1 MKPLDIAIAG
11 CGVAGLAAGLALAR
25 QGHKIQIFD
34 QFEAPRALGSGLM
47 LQPAGLDVL
56 DWLGLGDGMRQLGA
70 PIDRLFGRAIPSGR
84 IVLDVRYAALANGR
98 NGLAVHRSALFNVLF
113 EAAKKLRLSIE
124 TGARITRL
132 ARAQNGRPLLITE
145 EGRRFGPFDLVIDAL
160 GGRSPLMVEA
170 SAPARRRILSY
181 GALWTTL
188 PWGVAKAF
196 DGRALEQRYEKASV
210 MIGVLPVGK
219 RFAGDEPQTTFFW
232 SLKAKDYPRWQAE
245 GLAAWRTKVAGLW
258 PETEPLLAEIRDPD
272 QMVLASYGHH
282 TLPLPYGPR
291 IVFIGDSAHATS
303 PQLGQG
309 ANMALLDVRGLAEAL
324 AGAGELNEALG
335 HYARARRLHIRLYQ
349 TLSAVFTPFY
359 QSDSTLLP
367 MLRDGLVAPMSRIP
381 LVARGLARI
390 VSGDLALGRN
400 HESFESL
407 AKRGSSAVS
416 G

>member
-11 CGVAGLAAGLALAR
+11 CGVAGLAAGLALAQ
-25 QGHKIQIFD
+25 QGHKIQLFD
-34 QFEAPRALGSGLM
+34 QFEAPRPLGSGLM

-56 DWLGLGDGMRQLGA
+56 DWLGVGEGMRQLGA

-84 IVLDVRYAALANGR
+84 IVLDVRYAALDAAR
-98 NGLAVHRSALFNVLF
+98 NGLAVHRSALFGVLF
-113 EAAKKLRLSIE
+113 DAVKGLGLPIE
-124 TGARITRL
+124 TGARVARL
-132 ARAQNGRPLLITE
+132 ERAQNGRPILVTE

-160 GGRSPLMVEA
+160 GSRSPLMAEA
-170 SAPARRRILSY
+170 SAPARRRDLSY

-188 PWGVAKAF
+188 PWSVAKAF

-210 MIGVLPVGK
+210 MIGVLPVGR
-219 RFAGDEPQTTFFW
+219 RFVGDEPQTTFFW
-232 SLKAKDYPRWQAE
+232 SLKARDYPRWRAG
-245 GLAAWRTKVAGLW
+245 GLAAWRARVAGLW
-258 PETEPLLAEIRDPD
+258 PETGPLLAEIREPD

-291 IVFIGDSAHATS
+291 IVFIGDSAHSTS

-309 ANMALLDVRGLAEAL
+309 ANMALLDVRALTEAF
-324 AGAGELNEALG
+324 AGSGELDAALG
-335 HYARARRLHIRLYQ
+335 LYACKRRLHIRLYQ
-349 TLSAVFTPFY
+349 ALSAIFTPFY
-359 QSDSTLLP
+359 QSDSTFLPLL
-367 MLRDGLVAPMSRIP
+367 RNGLVAPASRIP

-390 VSGDLALGRN
+390 VSGDVALGRKG
-400 HESFESL
+400 ESFESL

>member
-1 MKPLDIAIAG
+1 M
-11 CGVAGLAAGLALAR
+11 ALAR

-56 DWLGLGDGMRQLGA
+56 DWLELGDGMRQLGA

-113 EAAKKLRLSIE
+113 DAVNGFKLPIE
-124 TGARITRL
+124 TGARIARL
-132 ARAQNGRPLLITE
+132 ERAQNGHPILITE
-145 EGRRFGPFDLVIDAL
+145 GGRRFGPFDLVIDAL
-160 GGRSPLMVEA
+160 GSRSPLMEEA
-170 SAPARRRILSY
+170 SAPARRCVLAY

-188 PWGVAKAF
+188 PWSAAKAF
-196 DGRALEQRYEKASV
+196 DGRALEQRYEKASG

-245 GLAAWRTKVAGLW
+245 GLAAWRARVAGLW
-258 PETEPLLAEIRDPD
+258 PETEPLLAEIREPD

-309 ANMALLDVRGLAEAL
+309 ANMALLDVRALAEAL
-324 AGAGELNEALG
+324 AGSGELDEALG

-349 TLSAVFTPFY
+349 ALSAVFTPFY

-367 MLRDGLVAPMSRIP
+367 MLRDGLVAPASRVP

-390 VSGDLALGRN
+390 VSGDVALGRN
-400 HESFESL
+400 NESFESL
-407 AKRGSSAVS
+407 VKPGSSAVS

>member
-25 QGHKIQIFD
+25 QGHKIQLFD
-34 QFEAPRALGSGLM
+34 QFEAPRPLGSGLM

-56 DWLGLGDGMRQLGA
+56 DWLGVGDAMRQLGA

-98 NGLAVHRSALFNVLF
+98 NGLAVHRSALFNVLYD
-113 EAAKKLRLSIE
+113 AATALPVSIE
-124 TGARITRL
+124 TGARVSGLDRSG
-132 ARAQNGRPLLITE
+132 GRRPILITDK
-145 EGRRFGPFDLVIDAL
+145 GRFGPFDLVIDAL
-160 GGRSPLMVEA
+160 GSRSPLMAEA
-170 SAPARRRILSY
+170 SAPARRCVLSY

-188 PWGVAKAF
+188 PWRLAKGF

-245 GLAAWRTKVAGLW
+245 GMAAWRARVSGLW

-282 TLPLPYGPR
+282 TLPLPYGPGV
-291 IVFIGDSAHATS
+291 VFIGDSAHATS

-309 ANMALLDVRGLAEAL
+309 ANMALLDVRALTEAL
-324 AGAGELNEALG
+324 AGTDEIADALAL
-335 HYARARRLHIRLYQ
+335 YARQRRFHIRLYQ
-349 TLSAVFTPFY
+349 ALSAVFTPFY
-359 QSDSTLLP
+359 QSDSTVLP
-367 MLRDGLVAPMSRIP
+367 MLRDGLVAPASRIP
-381 LVARGLARI
+381 SVARALARI
-390 VSGDLALGRN
+390 VSGDVALGRN

-407 AKRGSSAVS
+407 AARGSSAVS